1 MSGKSKIFL
10 SLLSRVRPVLFTSS
24 EQANR
29 DYERISELAPD
40 GRIFL
45 ISPSRQMDFSRLEG
59 DMEKLGALYNLGY
72 EDGKAAIPALK
83 MYLGM

>member
-45 ISPSRQMDFSRLEG
+45 ISPSRQMDISRLEG
-59 DMEKLGALYNLGY
+59 DMKNSAPSITWDMKTARL
-72 EDGKAAIPALK
+72 P
-83 MYLGM
+83 YLH